1 MMKIG
6 FVQFEPRFGDV
17 DGNLER
23 AGELIRGSDADLLVL
38 PELFNTG
45 YVFASKE
52 EAASLAEEVPGGKT
66 TRALCDLAREKG
78 VFLAAGLAER
88 DGKRV
93 FNSSV
98 LVSPDGYVGRY
109 RKTHLFF
116 EEKLWFDPGDEGFSV
131 HDIGICTVGMM
142 ICFDWFFPESMR
154 ILALKG
160 ADLICHP
167 ANLVMPFCQDAMKT
181 RCLENRVFAV
191 TANRTGT
198 EAREG
203 RSLLFTGMSQITGPD
218 GGIIARAGDDSQE
231 VQTMEIDPAAA
242 RDKNV
247 NDYNNL
253 FADRRPVFYGDLV
266 GEKTEK

>member
-6 FVQFEPRFGDV
+6 FVQFEPLFGDV

-23 AGELIRGSDADLLVL
+23 AASLVREADADLLIL

-45 YVFASKE
+45 YVFTSKE
-52 EAASLAEEVPGGKT
+52 EAASLAEEVPEGKT
-66 TRALCDLAREKG
+66 TRGLCDLAREKG
-78 VFLAAGLAER
+78 VFLAAGLAEK
-88 DGKRV
+88 DGERI

-116 EEKLWFDPGDEGFSV
+116 EENLWFDPGNEGFSV
-131 HDIGICTVGMM
+131 HDIGICTVGIM

-154 ILALKG
+154 ILSLMG

-181 RCLENRVFAV
+181 RCLENHVFAV

-203 RSLLFTGMSQITGPD
+203 KSLLFTGMSQITGPD
-218 GGIIARAGDDSQE
+218 GGIITRAGEDE
-231 VQTMEIDPAAA
+231 EGVRTVEIDPKAA

-253 FADRRPVFYGDLV
+253 FTDRRPDFYGALL
-266 GEKTEK
+266 EKDKEG

>member
-1 MMKIG
+1 MKIG
-6 FVQFEPRFGDV
+6 FVQFEPLFGDV

-23 AGELIRGSDADLLVL
+23 VEGLIEESDADILVL

-45 YVFASKE
+45 YVFRSRE
-52 EAASLAEEVPGGKT
+52 EAVSLAEHVPEGKT
-66 TRALCDLAREKG
+66 TRVLCDLAEENG
-78 VFLAAGLAER
+78 VFIAGGLAER
-88 DGKRV
+88 DGDRI
-93 FNSSV
+93 FNSAV
-98 LVSPDGYVGRY
+98 LVSPDGHVGRY

-131 HDIGICTVGMM
+131 HDIGICRVGIM

-167 ANLVMPFCQDAMKT
+167 ANLVMPFCQESMKT
-181 RCLENRVFAV
+181 RCLENHVFAV
-191 TANRTGT
+191 TANRIGT
-198 EAREG
+198 ETRG
-203 RSLLFTGMSQITGPD
+203 DRSLRFTGMSQITGPD
-218 GGIIARAGDDSQE
+218 GTILFRAGDDSEE
-231 VQTMEIDPAAA
+231 VQTVEIDPAEA

-253 FADRRPVFYGDLV
+253 FADRRPDFYSDLA
-266 GEKTEK
+266 GKKTKG